1 MDGPR
6 VGALLLAVCLVVG
19 SAGVPL
25 ASGATAS
32 TTATTEATG
41 APHGG
46 LHIDFTT
53 SLTPERPGEVGV
65 VAAFEVP
72 DGVTSLTAEVPQGV
86 EVTDTDGFRQRA
98 PREYE
103 WTRTTDSPSLTYRLP
118 VNETVTRGREGAETS
133 GFLYVDTGDWA
144 LLKPPQLGVI
154 YSGTGGREP
163 IRRSHSVDGPGV
175 AGESLLFV
183 GPVETTAREV
193 AGQRL
198 RLAVPEAADLRASRA
213 DVLDSLAG
221 VARTTTLGPADDE
234 VLAIAAPT
242 DGVAY
247 GSTGLQRGSSAFW
260 VRDVQRLDGPENVWV
275 HEYVH
280 TRQTSRPTD
289 ATRWSYEGMADYYA
303 VTRALRAGQIN
314 YTQYR
319 RHLDVGAR
327 ERYADVT
334 LAEPDTWRGTGAN
347 YWKGALAFAA
357 IDRRIRIESDG
368 AATLQDAIRRAQD
381 RAGGGRL
388 DQSTFLGSIEAVGGS
403 DSRDLARRLTETD
416 AAAETWTR
424 SEHARVFGGLA
435 AIDYRFGRFAVRG
448 PYRNTSVDRPPTLV
462 PGERLVVDATAEN
475 TGDAAGEFTATLR
488 LGDRVVDTRSGSLEA
503 GASTPL
509 SWTVPVRTTGERS
522 LRLGEATRSVAV
534 REPATPRVSDLRVPG
549 RLAVGERA
557 EFAAVVANPA
567 DRPADGTVALTVGE
581 RTLTERPV
589 RLAPGESTTLT
600 ATTSVERAAAYTV
613 AAGDRSATLRVRD
626 PTPTPTSNPGGGS
639 GAGGPTRTAT
649 GGDRPT
655 TAGDGRTDGEGDG
668 DGTTARNG
676 DETDTPTPL
685 TPSGASGDGFGLA
698 TTLAGL
704 AAVALLC
711 SRLR

>member
-6 VGALLLAVCLVVG
+6 SAALLLTLCLVVG

-25 ASGATAS
+25 AGAATAS

-65 VAAFEVP
+65 VAAFDVP
-72 DGVTSLTAEVPQGV
+72 DGVTSLTAEVPRGV

-118 VNETVTRGREGAETS
+118 VNETVTRGREDAETS

-144 LLKPPQLGVI
+144 LLKPPQLGVT
-154 YSGTGGREP
+154 YSGTGGRDP
-163 IRRSHSVDGPGV
+163 VRRSHSVDGPGV

-183 GPVETTAREV
+183 APVETTTREV

-213 DVLDSLAG
+213 DVLDSLASA
-221 VARTTTLGPADDE
+221 ARATTLGPADDE

-242 DGVAY
+242 DGVVY

-334 LAEPDTWRGTGAN
+334 LAEPDTWRGTSAN

-357 IDRRIRIESDG
+357 IDRRIRVESDG

-388 DQSTFLGSIEAVGGS
+388 DQSTVLGSVEAVGGP

-435 AIDYRFGRFAVRG
+435 AIDYRLDGFAVRG

-462 PGERLVVDATAEN
+462 PGERLVVGATVQN

-488 LGDRVVDTRSGSLEA
+488 LGDRAVDTRSGSLEA
-503 GASTPL
+503 GASTSL
-509 SWTVPVRTTGERS
+509 SWTVPVETTGERS
-522 LRLGEATRSVAV
+522 LRLGAATRSVTV
-534 REPATPRVSDLRVPG
+534 REPATPRVSDLRAPG
-549 RLAVGERA
+549 RLAAGERA

-567 DRPADGTVALTVGE
+567 DRPADGTVALTLGE

-600 ATTSVERAAAYTV
+600 ATASVDRAGEYPV

-626 PTPTPTSNPGGGS
+626 VTPTQT
-639 GAGGPTRTAT
+639 ADDATDADEPTRTVT
-649 GGDRPT
+649 DGDRAT
-655 TAGDGRTDGEGDG
+655 TVDDGRTDAGDG
-668 DGTTARNG
+668 VGTTTPNG
-676 DETDTPTPL
+676 GGADTATPL
-685 TPSGASGDGFGLA
+685 TPSGASGDGFGIA
-698 TTLAGL
+698 AALAGL
-704 AAVALLC
+704 AAVSLLR
-711 SRLR
+711 SRLE